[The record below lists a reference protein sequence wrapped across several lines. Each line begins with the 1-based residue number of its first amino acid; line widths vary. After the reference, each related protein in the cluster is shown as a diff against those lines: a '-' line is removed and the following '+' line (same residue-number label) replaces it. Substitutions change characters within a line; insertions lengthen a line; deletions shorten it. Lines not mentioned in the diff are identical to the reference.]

1 MLCPGKPPPKP
12 RHATLRA
19 LYHPADTSKN
29 AEVLDSAALV
39 LFFPAPETVTGE
51 DVLEF
56 HVHGGN
62 AVVKAVLSAIP
73 KAITFTKRSK
83 HSIRYAEPGEF
94 TRRAFYNNR
103 LDLTH
108 VEALGDTLSAETEQQ
123 RRLAVRGTT
132 STLADQYESWREH
145 LLHARGV
152 LEALIDFSED
162 QHFDDSPIEILRP
175 LTKQVQLLKMQLRAS
190 IQNATRG
197 ELLRNGISIALVGAP
212 NAGKSSLLNRI
223 VGREAAI
230 VSGEEGT
237 TRDVIDV
244 GVDIGGFFCRFGDLA
259 GLRADSYDFSTPRVG
274 EVEREGMRR
283 AKDRALHADVVIVVL
298 SVEPNH
304 DEGNNDP
311 HAISINS
318 EVEETIR
325 QCNPATQ
332 TLIYVINKAD
342 LLIRHTK
349 RQGTAADF
357 SELTRH
363 QALKL
368 ISETSRLPVY
378 AVSCKEAQN
387 HHPAV
392 SSGPDPGGIQA
403 LLQGLTENFISM
415 TVAVLPETHAAVSAN
430 SSIWIESL
438 GASERQRILLQQCH
452 AHLETFL
459 ADVGEYQ
466 DGVAP
471 VGTDDDKERGDVDV
485 VLAAESLRAAA
496 GCLAKITGKGEAGD
510 VEEVLGVVFEK

>member
-1 MLCPGKPPPKP
+1 MLCPGKRPPTP

-19 LYHPADTSKN
+19 LYHPAGTSQN

-73 KAITFTKRSK
+73 KAITSTKLSE

-108 VEALGDTLSAETEQQ
+108 IEALGDTLSAETEQQ

-132 STLADQYESWREH
+132 STLADQYEFWREQ

-162 QHFDDSPIEILRP
+162 QHFDDSPIEMLRP
-175 LTKQVQLLKMQLRAS
+175 ITNQVQLLKSQLRAS
-190 IQNATRG
+190 IQNASRG
-197 ELLRNGISIALVGAP
+197 ELLRSGISIALVGAP

-244 GVDIGGFFCRFGDLA
+244 GVDIGGFFCQFGDLA
-259 GLRADSYDFSTPRVG
+259 GLRTDSYDSSTPRIS

-283 AKDRALHADVVIVVL
+283 AKERALHADVVIIVL
-298 SVEPNH
+298 SVEPSLGH
-304 DEGNNDP
+304 DNDDP
-311 HAISINS
+311 YAISINS

-332 TLIYVINKAD
+332 TLICVINKAD
-342 LLIRHTK
+342 LLPRHTK
-349 RQGTAADF
+349 HQGTTADF
-357 SELTRH
+357 SELPRH
-363 QALKL
+363 PALKS
-368 ISETSRLPVY
+368 ISETSRLSVY
-378 AVSCKEAQN
+378 PVSCTEA
-387 HHPAV
+387 HPAV
-392 SSGPDPGGIQA
+392 VSGPDPGGLQA
-403 LLQGLTENFISM
+403 LLQGLTENFKSM
-415 TVAVLPETHAAVSAN
+415 TAAVLPETHAAA
-430 SSIWIESL
+430 SSNPSMWAESL

-452 AHLETFL
+452 EHLETFL
-459 ADVGEYQ
+459 VDVRDCQ
-466 DGVAP
+466 DGVILA
-471 VGTDDDKERGDVDV
+471 GTGSDEERGNVDV

-496 GCLAKITGKGEAGD
+496 DCLAKITGRGQAGD